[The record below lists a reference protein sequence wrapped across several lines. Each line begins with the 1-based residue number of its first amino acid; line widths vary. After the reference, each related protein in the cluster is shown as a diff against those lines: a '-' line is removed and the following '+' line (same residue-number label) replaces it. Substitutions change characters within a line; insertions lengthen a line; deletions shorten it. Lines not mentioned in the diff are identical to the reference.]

1 MLAKSCLEGA
11 WLRSDDLIKSRE
23 GAREG
28 ERGGGRGSGREGCGI
43 VLIAAIKRIL
53 SGAETKS
60 CRRPQHLSSE

>member
-1 MLAKSCLEGA
+1 MLAKSYLEGA

-23 GAREG
+23 GAG
-28 ERGGGRGSGREGCGI
+28 ERGGGRGRAREGCDI